1 MDYQKLVDICTENE
15 YPDDDIENTLQQIF
29 EDGLKQAASKGSCTA
44 QFKMSNLLK
53 RFKGYNYTDL
63 YLTVDKVVS
72 MMADEALAQHV
83 DLSMK
88 KLTDDIFCLHYLES
102 F

>member
-15 YPDDDIENTLQQIF
+15 YPDDDLENTLQQIF
-29 EDGLKQAASKGSCTA
+29 EDGLKQAASNGSCTA

-53 RFKGYNYTDL
+53 RFKSYNYTDL
-63 YLTVDKVVS
+63 YFAVDKVVS
-72 MMADEALAQHV
+72 MMADEAMAQHV

-88 KLTDDIFCLHYLES
+88 KLTDDIFYLQYLES
-102 F
+102 